1 MSEKS
6 EHDDF
11 IEDDLQETE
20 CGYFPD
26 RKSYDR
32 LLLIPSDDV
41 FVAELLGKN
50 VENPCLSLF
59 DSMLSSGYRRSGGIA
74 YKAVCPGCGRCV
86 PIRIRPEKFVFSKK
100 HRHLLRRNCDIEI
113 KIVRSAEELI
123 TPEKIDLMARYN
135 LRHNPSDNLDR
146 RGVIE
151 ILENINGICDG
162 EVMYK
167 GTVNFDYRA
176 GGKLVGVGVI
186 DFGAVSVSS
195 CYFYYDTSH
204 EVMKRSLGTFSILKE
219 IEYCALNGYKFYY
232 LGYYISKCKA
242 MSYKGRFLPHEL
254 LVGGEWQE
262 QVVQNMHI

>member
-1 MSEKS
+1 
-6 EHDDF
+6 
-11 IEDDLQETE
+11 
-20 CGYFPD
+20 
-26 RKSYDR
+26 
-32 LLLIPSDDV
+32 
-41 FVAELLGKN
+41 
-50 VENPCLSLF
+50 
-59 DSMLSSGYRRSGGIA
+59 MLSSGYRRSGGIA

-254 LVGGEWQE
+254 LIGGEWQE